1 MSARTQHLVEAGK
14 AVIDAFGKSSERTRQ
29 KALKRLQEVIDE
41 VTEPRDAEETA
52 YYEEARGLA
61 RDGELEVDDDA
72 VVSLSED
79 SDYATGH
86 RGAYVEAWIWVDN
99 PVQPEDEEA
108 DDDN

>member
-14 AVIDAFGKSSERTRQ
+14 AVIEACEKRGRVGETARQ
-29 KALKRLQEVIDE
+29 KAVKRLQEVIDE

-61 RDGELEVDDDA
+61 RDGEVEIDDDA

-79 SDYATGH
+79 SDYATRH
-86 RGAYVEAWIWVDN
+86 RGAYVEAWIWIDN
-99 PVQPEDEEA
+99 PNGPED
-108 DDDN
+108 DSDN